1 MIFVLSRK
9 NDLGG
14 SMILTFHGKS
24 LASGMRFLDNQL
36 QSLIQ
41 SYTEKIQKIE
51 SLGTACGIKLIIRQ
65 MGKLEFSVEF
75 RHARTLH
82 FFEIFLSNSELYSI
96 DIT

>member
-41 SYTEKIQKIE
+41 SYTEKI
-51 SLGTACGIKLIIRQ
+51 
-65 MGKLEFSVEF
+65 
-75 RHARTLH
+75 
-82 FFEIFLSNSELYSI
+82 
-96 DIT
+96 